1 MPLTFPRQHR
11 QVEFGTGSV
20 AFAGQDADKTVVCRI
35 SGETLQTSFGASG
48 TTGPELL
55 AAFDRHR
62 DRIEATASR
71 KYDLG
76 ELDDVSVSLTP
87 ADFAVRP

>member
-20 AFAGQDADKTVVCRI
+20 AFPGQDADKTVTCRI
-35 SGETLQTSFGASG
+35 SGETLRIFFGANG

-62 DRIEATASR
+62 DRIESAASR

-76 ELDDVSVSLTP
+76 ELDEVSVSLTP
-87 ADFAVRP
+87 ADFAARP